1 MYSPSATS
9 SPKLRQTSQL
19 ARNSRSVPSTPAKSR
34 PASMY
39 SNWSYTGSNFTAN
52 SSNFSSGGSTTGSSV
67 TSLNESCRCSE
78 RSAIDQSMQSLQS
91 KSCSRPTDLLYSSVY
106 RFSHRYLPESLI
118 LYLNVESTAQ
128 QETFFGPILD
138 EGAFANQFCS
148 QMPNAFSSLSS
159 NAAAAQLLL
168 SQQNPQLISSVTT
181 ELVAEI
187 RRFQVRLLK
196 LTELERNRQKGKPL
210 PMQLY
215 SPLNSGQIVTLT
227 FDLITCKRIITSDH
241 QLTNSSGDQQS
252 SSSSSSSLTVSF
264 RFYLLGRCF
273 SVEGSQPVDQF
284 YACFKMNNSK
294 NTEAVKELMSKAS
307 RSSKWSLG
315 RLSLKLDI
323 KSNSGTFSSK
333 KNGSFSIGLLDRST
347 DYETVRLDNLRGD
360 FEELMQTVRFGSA
373 N

>member
-1 MYSPSATS
+1 
-9 SPKLRQTSQL
+9 
-19 ARNSRSVPSTPAKSR
+19 
-34 PASMY
+34 MY
-39 SNWSYTGSNFTAN
+39 SNWSYTGSNFTGN
-52 SSNFSSGGSTTGSSV
+52 SSNFSSGNSTTGSSI
-67 TSLNESCRCSE
+67 TSLNESCRCSVAGD
-78 RSAIDQSMQSLQS
+78 RSTTGQSMQSLYHDQS
-91 KSCSRPTDLLYSSVY
+91 KKTAELLHSSVY

-138 EGAFANQFCS
+138 GGAFAHQICS
-148 QMPNAFSSLSS
+148 EMSNFSPSS
-159 NAAAAQLLL
+159 TSAQLLL
-168 SQQNPQLISSVTT
+168 SQHNPQLISSITT

-196 LTELERNRQKGKPL
+196 LAQLERNRQRGKPL
-210 PMQLY
+210 PMQTY

-227 FDLITCKRIITSDH
+227 FDLITCKRIITSD
-241 QLTNSSGDQQS
+241 LTNSSQQP
-252 SSSSSSSLTVSF
+252 LMVLF

-273 SVEGSQPVDQF
+273 RADDSQAVDQF

-294 NTEAVKELMSKAS
+294 NTEAVNELISKSS

-323 KSNSGTFSSK
+323 KSSSSGSK
-333 KNGSFSIGLLDRST
+333 KNGSFSLGLLDRSQ